1 MVVIQWS
8 NFAKLIFVMEQFH
21 NHILVVLGGRWR
33 DGRLKSLVMVGSWNS
48 MVVGNGWN
56 SCYKEWYFLV
66 GQIISMV
73 RQKWV
78 KFSSCCFG
86 GMKEVKF
93 NVVNVECVVL
103 CVVGAECPIV
113 GLSFSFLKQVIL
125 LCYELEGKK
134 CKLIVKI

>member
-1 MVVIQWS
+1 M
-8 NFAKLIFVMEQFH
+8 
-21 NHILVVLGGRWR
+21 
-33 DGRLKSLVMVGSWNS
+33 
-48 MVVGNGWN
+48 
-56 SCYKEWYFLV
+56 
-66 GQIISMV
+66 
-73 RQKWV
+73 
-78 KFSSCCFG
+78 
-86 GMKEVKF
+86 KF